1 MVFKFLIPWLN
12 ITALQWILLFA
23 WNDVMI
29 EYLGVAVINIW
40 CVTGILSSFVVL
52 ALRNG
57 TYDEFNRK
65 YPAITPFV
73 LVLCVVIALQIFWRA
88 CHHSYLFQMVRN
100 PSSLYTEC
108 TYWFW
113 FSKEIILVIQNVG

>member
-1 MVFKFLIPWLN
+1 MSFELVMNL
-12 ITALQWILLFA
+12 TA
-23 WNDVMI
+23 
-29 EYLGVAVINIW
+29 
-40 CVTGILSSFVVL
+40 
-52 ALRNG
+52 NG

-113 FSKEIILVIQNVG
+113 LSKAILLVIQTVGCSVYYVIVLHLRIYWSYILVQHLWELWMKRI